1 MNPAMPPRPFT
12 RRRFLGEA
20 SCAAVSS
27 IPVLSSLLNLAMTGK
42 LAAAGDPGGYRALV
56 CVFFSGGND
65 SFNMLS
71 PYGGAPYAEYRASRA
86 DLALPSAQQ
95 IPIAPDNTPGRTF
108 GVHHRMPNLAARFA
122 AGDAAFVANVGTLI
136 EPVQNRLQVAQNL
149 RRLPLGLYSHSDQIE
164 QWQTGVPHARSGI
177 GWAGRM
183 ADLIKDLNADPRVSM
198 NISFDG
204 SNVWQTGRTVAEYA
218 VSAGN
223 SQEPNGG
230 AIALQPYQQT
240 WRADQPLPQA
250 ATAAIDS
257 QLALHYSNLLQQTFV
272 QKRRAARDAYALYDD
287 AIRPAL
293 PGNITFPNTQLG
305 RQMQMVA
312 RTING
317 RGALGACRQTF
328 FVNRGGWDHHN
339 EVLSNQEA
347 MLPEVDDALGALW
360 AALVAM
366 GVENDVVVY
375 SASDFGRTLTSNA
388 RGSDHAWGGNQ
399 FVVGGAVA
407 GRKLYGQYPS
417 LAVNPESG
425 PEVNPLDTG
434 RGRFIPTTSVDEF
447 FAEMAL
453 WLGVPASS
461 LPLVLPNIGN
471 FYVPG
476 SSTSPLGFLPA

>member
-1 MNPAMPPRPFT
+1 MTSRPLN
-12 RRRFLGEA
+12 RRRFIGEA

-27 IPVLSSLLNLAMTGK
+27 IPVLSSLLNLSVTGK
-42 LAAAGDPGGYRALV
+42 LAASEATDGYRALV

-65 SFNMLS
+65 SFNMLAPFS
-71 PYGGAPYAEYRASRA
+71 GAPYAEYAASRA
-86 DLALPSAQQ
+86 DLALPTSQL
-95 IPIAPDNTPGRTF
+95 IEIAPENTSGRTF

-136 EPVQNRLQVAQNL
+136 EPVANRAQVAQNL
-149 RRLPLGLYSHSDQIE
+149 KRLPLGLYSHSDQIE
-164 QWQTGVPHARSGI
+164 QWQTSVPHARSGI

-183 ADLIKDLNADPRVSM
+183 ADLIKQLNADPRVSM
-198 NISFDG
+198 NISLDG
-204 SNVWQTGRTVAEYA
+204 SNVWQTGHSVAEYA

-223 SQEPNGG
+223 SQQPMGG

-240 WRADQPLPQA
+240 WQPNQALPQA

-257 QLALHYSNLLQQTFV
+257 QLALDYANLLQHTFV
-272 QKRRAARDAYALYDD
+272 QKRRAARDAFALFDD
-287 AIRPAL
+287 ATRPPL
-293 PGNITFPNTQLG
+293 PGNITFPNTALG
-305 RQMQMVA
+305 RQMHMVA

-317 RGALGACRQTF
+317 RDALGACRQTF

-339 EVLSNQEA
+339 EVLANQEA
-347 MLPEVDDALGALW
+347 MLPEVDAAIGALW
-360 AALVAM
+360 DALVAM
-366 GVENDVVVY
+366 GVQDRVVIY

-399 FVVGGAVA
+399 FVIGGAVR
-407 GRKLYGQYPS
+407 GKRLYGQYPS

-425 PEVNPLDTG
+425 PEINPLDTG

-453 WLGVPASS
+453 WLGVNPTS

-471 FYVPG
+471 FYAP
-476 SSTSPLGFLPA
+476 SASTPPVGFLI

>member
-1 MNPAMPPRPFT
+1 MTPRPLT
-12 RRRFLGEA
+12 RRRFFGEA

-27 IPVLSSLLNLAMTGK
+27 IPVLNSLLNLSVTGK
-42 LAAAGDPGGYRALV
+42 LAAAEADGGYRALV

-71 PYGGAPYAEYRASRA
+71 PYGGTPYTEYLASRA
-86 DLALPSAQQ
+86 DLALPTSQQ
-95 IPIAPDNTPGRTF
+95 IHITPDNTPGRTF
-108 GVHHRMPNLAARFA
+108 GVHHRMPNLAARFT

-136 EPVQNRLQVAQNL
+136 EPVQTRLQVAQN
-149 RRLPLGLYSHSDQIE
+149 RKRLPLGLYSHSDQIE
-164 QWQTGVPHARSGI
+164 QWQTSVPHARSGI

-183 ADLIKDLNADPRVSM
+183 ADLLKDLNADPRVSM

-204 SNVWQTGRTVAEYA
+204 SNVWQTGQSVAEYA

-223 SQEPNGG
+223 AQEPNGG
-230 AIALQPYQQT
+230 AIALLPYQQT
-240 WRADQPLPQA
+240 WQANQPLPQGVS
-250 ATAAIDS
+250 AAIDS
-257 QLALHYSNLLQQTFV
+257 QLALDYTNLLQRTFV
-272 QKRRAARDAYALYDD
+272 HKRRAARDAFKLYDD
-287 AIRPAL
+287 ATKPAL
-293 PGNITFPNTQLG
+293 PGAITFPNTQLG

-312 RTING
+312 RSING
-317 RGALGACRQTF
+317 RTALGACRQTF

-339 EVLSNQEA
+339 EVLANQDA

-366 GVENDVVVY
+366 GVENDVVIY

-399 FVVGGAVA
+399 FVLGGSVA
-407 GRKLYGQYPS
+407 GKKIYGHYPS

-453 WLGVPASS
+453 WLGVAPSS

-471 FYVPG
+471 FYSPSSG
-476 SSTSPLGFLPA
+476 SPPLGFLTV